1 MTCYVQ
7 EQTIRKFIPLK
18 LKNSI
23 RIGLDY
29 MKNLQ
34 HHLMLIIG
42 LFLTTVLTGCFCMY
56 KMEVR
61 PKTLPNASLGNPYY
75 AKIEVFG
82 GVVIDEF
89 FAYHIKPEKSGLEL
103 SPRGLGTEYVS
114 YNDLEIKGTPKVTGT
129 ISIEL
134 SGGTYGTMS
143 CPGRDFKKVY
153 TIKVEE

>member
-1 MTCYVQ
+1 MI
-7 EQTIRKFIPLK
+7 EFIPLK
-18 LKNSI
+18 LRNSI
-23 RIGLDY
+23 RIGLDF
-29 MKNLQ
+29 MKKLQ

-42 LFLTTVLTGCFCMY
+42 LFLTTVLTGCFCME

-61 PKTLPNASLGNPYY
+61 PKSLPNATLGNPYY
-75 AKIEVFG
+75 AKIKVAG

-89 FAYHIKPEKSGLEL
+89 FTYHIKPEKSGLEL
-103 SPRGLGTEYVS
+103 SPTDFGTKYAS
-114 YNDLEIKGTPKVTGT
+114 YNNLEVKGTPKVTGA

-143 CPGRDFKKVY
+143 CPGRDFKKTY